1 MTQAQREALI
11 DLLHLAIL
19 ADAHISLKEDA
30 GLAAAIDSIGWESPH
45 PREIYILNSGSK
57 ARRAIDSADTSAE
70 FLKTR
75 AAQFDTA
82 DSQQQAKDLLSG
94 LFASDGTSADE
105 SAFLAKLSAA
115 FA

>member
-19 ADAHISLKEDA
+19 ADVHISLKEDE
-30 GLAAAIDSIGWESPH
+30 GLASAITSLGWESTQ
-45 PREIYILNSGSK
+45 PREIYILTSGSK
-57 ARRAIDSADTSAE
+57 ARRAIDTAETSDD

-82 DSQQQAKDLLSG
+82 ESQQQALELLRG

-105 SAFLAKLSAA
+105 SAFLSKLSAA